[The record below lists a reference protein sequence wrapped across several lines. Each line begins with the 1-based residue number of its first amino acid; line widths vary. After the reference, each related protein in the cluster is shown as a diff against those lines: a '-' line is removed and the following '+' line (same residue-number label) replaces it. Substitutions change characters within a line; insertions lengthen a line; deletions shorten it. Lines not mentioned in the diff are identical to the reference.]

1 MNMRAAVDNDD
12 ILQCKNRVIGFIT
25 FLLSLSQPKSS
36 LRSKISTNTY
46 LLHRDWR
53 FKAGL
58 PSLYDIHMFMLL
70 LFRIMK
76 CLKN

>member
-1 MNMRAAVDNDD
+1 MRAAVDNDD

-58 PSLYDIHMFMLL
+58 PSLYDIHALAISNNEMLKKL
-70 LFRIMK
+70 
-76 CLKN
+76 N